1 MQESDKNIKNGLARF
16 LQNLKRYPIIF
27 FRLLYRSLV
36 CQARLMDVFTKELY
50 QMTEVSLLLRC
61 WVDNLVTCEWSE
73 WSYNGWISQGQPD
86 LAPVSRTWDTHWS
99 RHVTQACALLED
111 IACCYQD
118 KQNFMEVNK
127 SSLTFPLFYV
137 CNALKVYINF

>member
-1 MQESDKNIKNGLARF
+1 MQESDKKHKNGPARF
-16 LQNLKRYPIIF
+16 LQKLDRYPIIF

-86 LAPVSRTWDTHWS
+86 LAPVSRTWDTHWL
-99 RHVTQACALLED
+99 VTWHRIRNAPRACALLPGGSHLLSSR
-111 IACCYQD
+111 QTKFHGS
-118 KQNFMEVNK
+118 KQEFIDLSAILRV
-127 SSLTFPLFYV
+127 
-137 CNALKVYINF
+137 